1 MRITELLK
9 KDSVSLG
16 VRVDSKDAA
25 INYLVDL
32 HARVGNITDKA
43 VFKEGIVKREE
54 GGSTAIGE
62 GIAIPHA
69 KNKAV
74 TKAGLAAM
82 TVPEGVD
89 YDSLDGQPTNLIF
102 MIAAPE
108 GGSDVH
114 LEVLSR
120 LSMLLIDEDFRKEL
134 LASKNVDEFLKVCDK
149 YEAAKFPEEFA
160 KDEQRADDKA
170 TDGQKADAAGSEGTG
185 KQKADAAGSEGTGKQ
200 NTDAAGSKAPAYK
213 VLAVT
218 ACPTGIAHTYMAAE
232 ALEKEG
238 KKLGIPVKAETNGSG
253 GAKNILTDEEIASCD
268 GIIVAA
274 DKNVETARFD
284 GKPVLFVKV
293 ADGIHKP
300 AELIQK
306 IESGEVPVH
315 HEKGAAKT
323 YSKADGSIGSRIYK
337 HLMNGV
343 SHMLPFVIGGGIL
356 TALAFLID
364 TLCGYGATGGSSF
377 GSCTPL
383 SAFFK
388 YAGGLAMGI
397 MVPILAGFIAESI
410 ADRPGLAVG
419 FLGGL
424 LASSGNAAIAG
435 YTWANDGLSGFQ
447 NFIAKFGFTGP
458 AGGNT
463 VSGFLGGIVAGF
475 LAGYIVLLLRKLCD
489 RLPQSLE
496 GIKPTLI
503 YPVVGMFVTAV
514 LMIFIFNPLIGV
526 VNTGLS
532 NMLSA
537 LAEKNLLIV
546 LGLILGGM
554 MAVDMGGPIN
564 KAAYV
569 YGTMVL
575 GTASE
580 LLAAG
585 VSLTDPA
592 VQACYIS
599 MAAVMVGGMVPPLGI
614 ALACIFFP
622 KKFTKAERN
631 STVSNIVMGCGF
643 ITEGAIPFAAA
654 DPGHVIPCTF
664 IGAAVAGALSAAF
677 RCTLMAPHGGLFV
690 FATVGHPLMYIVS
703 WLVGSAVTCILLGL
717 IKKPVQE

>member
-16 VRVDSKDAA
+16 VKVDSKDAA

-170 TDGQKADAAGSEGTG
+170 TDGQNTDAAGSEGKG
-185 KQKADAAGSEGTGKQ
+185 KQKADAAGSKGTGKQ
-200 NTDAAGSKAPAYK
+200 NTEASDSSAPAYK

-397 MVPILAGFIAESI
+397 MVPVLAGFIAESI